1 MRIGTAALLGSAL
14 AVMGIASSANA
25 QDAQYAHAAITAGNL
40 SSAERTL
47 ERETRAGSRE
57 PEVLLNLAA
66 VYALTQRTTEAR
78 RLYQR
83 VLSAKDASMVM
94 PSSRIAS
101 AHDVARRGLQ
111 LLDQPSAVQLTAR

>member
-40 SSAERTL
+40 TSAERTL

-66 VYALTQRTTEAR
+66 VYAMTQRPAAAR
-78 RLYQR
+78 DLYQR
-83 VLSAKDASMVM
+83 VLNAKDASLVL
-94 PSSRIAS
+94 PSSQVAGS
-101 AHDVARRGLQ
+101 HDIARRGLR
-111 LLDQPSAVQLTAR
+111 LLDQPAVQLTAR

>member
-1 MRIGTAALLGSAL
+1 MRIGTIALLAPAL

-25 QDAQYAHAAITAGNL
+25 QNAQYAHAAITAGDL
-40 SSAERTL
+40 SSAQRSL

-66 VYALTQRTTEAR
+66 VYAMTQRPDAAR
-78 RLYQR
+78 DLYAR
-83 VLSAKDASMVM
+83 VLAGEDVSLVLPSARVAT
-94 PSSRIAS
+94 

-111 LLDQPSAVQLTAR
+111 MLNRPATLRLTSR

>member
-1 MRIGTAALLGSAL
+1 MRIGTVALLGSTL

-47 ERETRAGSRE
+47 EREKRAGSRE

-66 VYALTQRTTEAR
+66 VYAMTQRPADAR
-78 RLYQR
+78 NLYLR
-83 VLSAKDASMVM
+83 VLTAKDASLVM
-94 PSSRIAS
+94 PSSQVAS
-101 AHDVARRGLQ
+101 SHDIARRGLR
-111 LLDQPSAVQLTAR
+111 LLDQSDAVQITAR

>member
-1 MRIGTAALLGSAL
+1 MRIGTVALLGSAL

-40 SSAERTL
+40 SSAERSL

-66 VYALTQRTTEAR
+66 VYAMTQRPTEAR
-78 RLYQR
+78 DLYQR
-83 VLSAKDASMVM
+83 VLETRDASLVM
-94 PSSRIAS
+94 SSSQVAS
-101 AHDVARRGLQ
+101 SHDVARRGLR
-111 LLDQPSAVQLTAR
+111 LLEQPGALQITAR